1 MISPVRREL
10 ATITRLAAPIVAA
23 QLGSMMLWVVDL
35 AMVGRVGVHAIDA
48 VSLGRLVILG
58 SLMMAAGIVFGIDPV
73 ITQAHGARN
82 ARLLGVTF
90 QRGMVLAVVVSAP
103 NAVIWLLAERI
114 LLALGQD
121 PGLSAEAGRYVVVQ
135 LPLIP
140 AFLLFTVLRQYQLG
154 RGIMMPS
161 MWVTLLGNGANVAAN
176 YALIYGHWGMPRL
189 EIVGAGIAT
198 VLTQILMLVALA
210 VWTVEGRLYEGA
222 WTGWSRDALRL
233 DRLLR
238 LTRYGLPV
246 GIQLC
251 LEMWA
256 FMSAMLLAGW
266 IGQEALAAHS
276 IALNLASIA
285 YMLPLGVSL
294 AVVTRVG
301 NLIGERDP
309 EGAQRSAWVAFGMG
323 AGVMLLSAI
332 AFVVGRRALPALY
345 TSDAEVV
352 ELCAVVLPIAAGF
365 QLFDGVQA
373 VGGGILRGMGK
384 TRPAAV
390 FNLAGY
396 WVLALPAAW
405 LLAFRA
411 GLGLAGIWWGL
422 ALGLAVIAAC
432 LVAWVAIR
440 GPAKVDARLDDLD
453 G

>member
-10 ATITRLAAPIVAA
+10 VTITRLAAPIVAA
-23 QLGSMMLWVVDL
+23 QLGSMMMWVVDL
-35 AMVGRVGVHAIDA
+35 AMVGKVGVHAIDA
-48 VSLGRLVILG
+48 VSLGRLVIMG
-58 SLMMAAGIVFGIDPV
+58 SLMMAAGVVFGIDPV

-90 QRGMVLAVVVSAP
+90 QRGLVIAVAVSVP
-103 NAVIWLLAERI
+103 NAVVWLFAEPI
-114 LLALGQD
+114 LVALGQD
-121 PGLSAEAGRYVVVQ
+121 PALSAEAGRYVVVQ

-161 MWVTLLGNGANVAAN
+161 MWVTFLGNGVNVAAN
-176 YALIYGHWGMPRL
+176 YALIYGHWGLPRL
-189 EIVGAGIAT
+189 GIVGAGIAT
-198 VLTQILMLVALA
+198 VITQVLMLIALA
-210 VWTVEGRLYEGA
+210 VWTVAGRLYEGA
-222 WTGWSRDALRL
+222 WTGWTRDALRL

-238 LTRYGLPV
+238 LVRYGLPV
-246 GIQLC
+246 GIQLS

-256 FMSAMLLAGW
+256 FMSAMVFAGW
-266 IGQEALAAHS
+266 LGHDALAAHS
-276 IALNLASIA
+276 IALTLASIS
-285 YMLPLGVSL
+285 YMLPLGISL

-301 NLIGERDP
+301 NLIGEGDP
-309 EGAQRSAWVAFGMG
+309 EGAQRAAWVAYGMG
-323 AGVMLLSAI
+323 AGVMLLSAVV
-332 AFVVGRRALPALY
+332 FVLGRKVLPALY
-345 TSDAEVV
+345 TDDVAVLR
-352 ELCAVVLPIAAGF
+352 LCAAVLPIAAGF

-396 WVLALPAAW
+396 WVLALPVAW
-405 LLAFRA
+405 LLAFRG

-422 ALGLAVIAAC
+422 AIGLAVIAGC

-440 GPAKVDARLDDLD
+440 GPARVDARILDLD
-453 G
+453 P